1 MKAPLAALD
10 RPVVQ
15 APTEPCRPAPGAAAP
30 ALGTA
35 FAGVTR
41 LLLRTGWP
49 LEVRGAELLPAGRTI
64 IVCANHNSHL
74 DSVALL
80 AATAATGNPH
90 ILLAARDYFFD
101 RPLRRALVA
110 AILPI
115 VPIDRDGSHRAL
127 AALGQRLQAILAQG
141 PRTIIMFP
149 EGSRS
154 HGGRL
159 GRFKAGVGVL
169 AASLGVPVVPALVEG
184 TRHCMPRGR
193 LLPRPG
199 PLRVSFAQPI
209 WPDEQLAAA
218 DWRAGSRALALA
230 AETRIRRLAETADA

>member
-1 MKAPLAALD
+1 MRPDLATLAPPLVPARPDAPQPAAT
-10 RPVVQ
+10 
-15 APTEPCRPAPGAAAP
+15 APILGA
-30 ALGTA
+30 A

-49 LEVRGAELLPAGRTI
+49 LEVRGAELLPVGQTI
-64 IVCANHNSHL
+64 IVCSNHDSHL
-74 DSVALL
+74 DSVALI
-80 AATAATGNPH
+80 AASTAAGNPH
-90 ILLAARDYFFD
+90 SLLAARDYFFD
-101 RPLRRALVA
+101 RPLRRALVTA
-110 AILPI
+110 VLPI
-115 VPIDRDGSHRAL
+115 VPIDRDGSNGAL
-127 AALGQRLQAILAQG
+127 ASLARRLQAVLAAG
-141 PRTIIMFP
+141 PRTIIVFP

-154 HGGRL
+154 HSGRL